1 MDALVVG
8 DIALKV
14 ADGDGFFL
22 EAEGVD
28 TLALT
33 LLLLRTDATT
43 DCGELAGLTDDTNGL
58 KHLTFLDEL
67 DEGRDM
73 NADRATLDTA
83 GIRAV

>member
-8 DIALKV
+8 DIALQV
-14 ADGDGFFL
+14 ADGYGFFL

-33 LLLLRTDATT
+33 LLLLRTDTTT
-43 DCGELAGLTDDTNGL
+43 DCRERAGLTDDANGL